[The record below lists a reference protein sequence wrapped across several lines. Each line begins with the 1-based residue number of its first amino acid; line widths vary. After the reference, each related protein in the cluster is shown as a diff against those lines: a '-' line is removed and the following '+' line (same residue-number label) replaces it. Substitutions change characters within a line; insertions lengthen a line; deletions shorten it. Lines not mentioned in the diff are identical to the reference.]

1 MDAVAVSFLI
11 FLSNPAHEEMV
22 LEALQNL
29 PDSPFISI
37 SSRVIPEF
45 REYERTST
53 VVVNSYVGQVMGR
66 YLGGLEQ
73 SWGRGSESC
82 SRQVATS
89 QPGWPQSNRFG
100 LF

>member
-1 MDAVAVSFLI
+1 
-11 FLSNPAHEEMV
+11 MV

-73 SWGRGSESC
+73 SLGPGLRVMQSSGGNITAGLASE
-82 SRQVATS
+82 
-89 QPGWPQSNRFG
+89 
-100 LF
+100 